1 MLYIAMNG
9 AAQTMRAQTVNSN
22 NLANAS
28 TPGFRADLLAMQSQQ
43 VNGPVYPSRAYG
55 TASGQGVD
63 LASGAIVKTGN
74 ELDVAVTG
82 DGYIAVQASDGTEA
96 YTRAGNFSFNT
107 AGQLVTG
114 GGYNVLGNNGPIAV
128 PPADK
133 IEIGADGTI
142 SIVPTGQEATTLV
155 VIDRVKLVRP
165 DTEQLQKSAEGLL
178 FVDDPEQVG
187 ATLPPDAT
195 VGLASGMLESS
206 NVNAIQSMV
215 NMIELA
221 RHYEMQVKFMST
233 ASENS
238 TASAK
243 LMQIS

>member
-28 TPGFRADLLAMQSQQ
+28 TPGFRADLLAMETRQ

-63 LASGAIVKTGN
+63 LTSGAVMATGN

-82 DGYIAVQASDGTEA
+82 DGYIAVQAADGTEA
-96 YTRAGNFSFNT
+96 YTRAGNFRLNT
-107 AGQLVTG
+107 VGQLVTG
-114 GGYNVLGNNGPIAV
+114 GGHNVLGNNGPIAI

-133 IEIGADGTI
+133 IEIGADGTV

-155 VIDRVKLVRP
+155 VIDRVKLVQP
-165 DTEQLQKSAEGLL
+165 EAGQLQKSAEGLL
-178 FVDDPEQVG
+178 VLNDPEQAG
-187 ATLPPDAT
+187 ATLPPDSS

-221 RHYEMQVKFMST
+221 RHYEMQVKFMAT